1 VSTNNLPANLAT
13 VDKLLQRIAVAER
26 SQQKEVRITIQE
38 ARDLTTELSLLTTKL
53 GSTVAEIHNMLK
65 EIKQSTTE
73 VDVKFDGGSF

>member
-1 VSTNNLPANLAT
+1 VSTNSVPANLAT
-13 VDKLLQRIAVAER
+13 VEKLLQRIAVAER

-38 ARDLTTELSLLTTKL
+38 ARDLTTELSLLTTRL
-53 GSTVAEIHNMLK
+53 GSTVAEIHSLLR

>member
-1 VSTNNLPANLAT
+1 MSTNNLPANLAT
-13 VDKLLQRIAVAER
+13 VEKLLQRITVAER

-53 GSTVAEIHNMLK
+53 GSTVSEIHSLLK

-73 VDVKFDGGSF
+73 VDVKFDGGGF